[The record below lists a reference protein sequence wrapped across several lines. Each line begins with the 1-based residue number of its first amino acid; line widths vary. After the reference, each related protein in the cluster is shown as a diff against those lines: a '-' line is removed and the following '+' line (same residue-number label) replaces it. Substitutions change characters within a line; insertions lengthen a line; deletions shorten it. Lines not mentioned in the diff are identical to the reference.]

1 MGSAS
6 SAVRPK
12 VIHLDVDGNIQKVIF
27 SQLSSPSDVRE
38 TMSVAAGA
46 LRGEVVSLVD
56 QVGKPVVI
64 NPEMPTNSESFP
76 YKVTAVTDQQTGHEK
91 LLQNIFVEVAQHLS
105 RALGVDDLRSELS
118 AKLDTLERRVDVGRQ
133 KAAEVGRCAEDI
145 RKLREAVGQTEK
157 LGYTCGCDSPG
168 INKKM
173 LTARRDIPTY
183 PKYTL
188 SQETI
193 AALKKPTFDVWQWA
207 PNEMLSCIE
216 YMYHDLGLVQ
226 EFNINAI
233 TLKRWLLCIQENYR
247 DNPFHNLRHCF
258 CVTQMMHGM
267 IHLCNLKDKL
277 SMLDIVVLIT
287 SAVCHDLDHPGYNNA
302 YQINACTKLAIR
314 YNNISPLENH
324 HCAVAFQIFSDPEC
338 NIFGNTDPE
347 LFKQIQEGI
356 TELILATDM
365 ARHEEIMQEFTQCVD
380 NFEYQNKGHLRS
392 LKQTLIKCCDISNE
406 VRPMEVS
413 EPWVDCLLQEY
424 FMQSDREKSEG
435 LPVSSFMDRDRV
447 TKPNVQIGFIK
458 FVLLPMFE
466 TVSKLF
472 SQLEEVMVQP
482 LRESR
487 DRYEE
492 LNRPME
498 AQSRATQEFR
508 SELTSASF
516 SLQACDMD

>member
-6 SAVRPK
+6 SAAQPK
-12 VIHLDVDGNIQKVIF
+12 VIHLDVDGKIQKVIF
-27 SQLSSPSDVRE
+27 SRLSGPSDVHE
-38 TMSVAAGA
+38 ALSIAAGN

-56 QVGKPVVI
+56 HVGKPVVI
-64 NPEMPTNSESFP
+64 NPEMPANSVSFP
-76 YKVTAVTDQQTGHEK
+76 YKVIAVTDQHTGHEK
-91 LLQNIFVEVAQHLS
+91 LLQNILVEVAQHLS
-105 RALGVDDLRSELS
+105 RALGIDAFRSELS
-118 AKLDTLERRVDVGRQ
+118 AKLDTLERRVDVGSQ
-133 KAAEVGRCAEDI
+133 KAVEVRRCGEDI
-145 RKLREAVGQTEK
+145 RKLREAVGQAEK
-157 LGYTCGCDSPG
+157 SGHTCGCVSPG
-168 INKKM
+168 SNTKL
-173 LTARRDIPTY
+173 LTARRDVPTY

-188 SQETI
+188 SRETI
-193 AALKKPTFDVWQWA
+193 DALKKPTFDVWQWA

-226 EFNINAI
+226 EFHINAI
-233 TLKRWLLCIQENYR
+233 TLKRWL
-247 DNPFHNLRHCF
+247 H
-258 CVTQMMHGM
+258 
-267 IHLCNLKDKL
+267 KL

-324 HCAVAFQIFSDPEC
+324 HCAVAFQILSDPEC

-347 LFKQIQEGI
+347 LFNQIQEGI

-365 ARHEEIMQEFTQCVD
+365 DRHEEIMQEFTQCVD
-380 NFEYQNKGHLRS
+380 NFEYQNKDHLRS
-392 LKQTLIKCCDISNE
+392 LKQMLIKCCDISNE

-424 FMQSDREKSEG
+424 FMQSEREKSEG

-447 TKPNVQIGFIK
+447 TKPNVQVRFIK
-458 FVLLPMFE
+458 SVLLPMFE

-472 SQLEEVMVQP
+472 SRLDEVMVQP

-492 LNRPME
+492 LLRPAVAKSE
-498 AQSRATQEFR
+498 GPQELSSRL
-508 SELTSASF
+508 SSASH
-516 SLQACDMD
+516 SLQAEDVD

>member
-6 SAVRPK
+6 SAAQPK
-12 VIHLDVDGNIQKVIF
+12 VIHLDVDGKIQKVIF
-27 SQLSSPSDVRE
+27 SRLSGPSDVHE
-38 TMSVAAGA
+38 ALSIAAGN

-56 QVGKPVVI
+56 HVGKPVVI
-64 NPEMPTNSESFP
+64 NPEMPANSVSFP
-76 YKVTAVTDQQTGHEK
+76 YKVIAVTDQHTGHEK
-91 LLQNIFVEVAQHLS
+91 LLQNILVEVAQHLS
-105 RALGVDDLRSELS
+105 RALGIDAFRSELS
-118 AKLDTLERRVDVGRQ
+118 AKLDTLERRVDVGSQ
-133 KAAEVGRCAEDI
+133 KAVEVRRCGEDI
-145 RKLREAVGQTEK
+145 RKLREAVGQAEK
-157 LGYTCGCDSPG
+157 SGHTCGCVSPG
-168 INKKM
+168 SNTKL
-173 LTARRDIPTY
+173 LTARRDVPTY

-188 SQETI
+188 SRETI
-193 AALKKPTFDVWQWA
+193 DALKKPTFDVWQWA

-226 EFNINAI
+226 EFHINAI

-267 IHLCNLKDKL
+267 IHLCNLKHKL

-324 HCAVAFQIFSDPEC
+324 HCAVAFQILSDPEC

-347 LFKQIQEGI
+347 LFNQIQEGI

-365 ARHEEIMQEFTQCVD
+365 DRHEEIMQEFTQCVD
-380 NFEYQNKGHLRS
+380 NFEYQNKDHLRS
-392 LKQTLIKCCDISNE
+392 
-406 VRPMEVS
+406 S
-413 EPWVDCLLQEY
+413 E
-424 FMQSDREKSEG
+424 REKSEG

-447 TKPNVQIGFIK
+447 TKPNVQVRFIK
-458 FVLLPMFE
+458 SVLLPMFE

-472 SQLEEVMVQP
+472 SRLDEVMVQP

-492 LNRPME
+492 LLRPAVAKSE
-498 AQSRATQEFR
+498 GPQELSSRL
-508 SELTSASF
+508 SSASH
-516 SLQACDMD
+516 SLQAEDVD